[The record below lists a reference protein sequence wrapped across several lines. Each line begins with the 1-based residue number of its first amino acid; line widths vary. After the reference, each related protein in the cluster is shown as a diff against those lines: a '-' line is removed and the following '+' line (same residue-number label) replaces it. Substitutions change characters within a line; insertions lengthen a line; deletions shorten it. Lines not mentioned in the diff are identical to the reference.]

1 MAGGTAI
8 VVGVGPG
15 LGLALAERFA
25 REGFKVAAA
34 ARRQDAVAA
43 LVKGKPEIRAY
54 GCEATDAKAVTELFA
69 AATRDLGAPD
79 VVIYNASGFA
89 RGGIAELEAAEF
101 ERAWRVGCLG
111 GFLVGQAAARALVP
125 KGAGSILFTGAT
137 AS

>member
-43 LVKGKPEIRAY
+43 LIKGELEIRAY
-54 GCEATDAKAVTELFA
+54 GCDATDPKAVTELFT

-89 RGGIAELEAAEF
+89 RGGIADLDPAAF
-101 ERAWRVGCLG
+101 EQAWRVGCFG
-111 GFLVGQAAARALVP
+111 GFLVGQA
-125 KGAGSILFTGAT
+125 
-137 AS
+137 